1 MWIVGRA
8 YHVDVGL
15 FNQPD
20 ISLHRPAVDKESHT
34 GMEVVTVHSFQLD
47 GFPVDF
53 EDVSRDFYFP
63 QNGIDALLV
72 HTGVPQRLLGVLE
85 VLLGELLEVIVVS
98 R

>member
-63 QNGIDALLV
+63 YAPMVFERFQKFILPAKLDV
-72 HTGVPQRLLGVLE
+72 D
-85 VLLGELLEVIVVS
+85 VI
-98 R
+98 